1 MRIFSM
7 ARRETSTPE
16 LAFWFASAA
25 KPKASRAREA
35 LSSMVEAIS

>member
-25 KPKASRAREA
+25 KPNARQ
-35 LSSMVEAIS
+35 VRYR